1 MRCYICNRETD
12 NLRRDP
18 DGKMTPICTVC
29 YRFINDCKYTY
40 QDITDEDIKI
50 LKMSSKDFD
59 RQSKGG

>member
-1 MRCYICNRETD
+1 MRWYICNRGTD
-12 NLRRDP
+12 NLRKDP

-29 YRFINDCKYTY
+29 NRVINDCKYVY

-59 RQSKGG
+59 RQARGG